1 MSKLTGREK
10 KILAKIYAS
19 QFSRDE
25 SKMDALAFSLET
37 DKTTLQQ
44 DIRLLQR
51 RGLVALNGTRPRL
64 TTLGRRNIVVVMAG
78 GSFDIIHPGHL
89 QTLEQAKLLGD
100 CLIVSIAR
108 DSTFRKNKR
117 HEPNHD
123 ERLRR
128 KLVSSIRV
136 VDSAVLGSKGDI
148 LETAEKLNPDIIAL
162 GYDQRHNE
170 AEIKA
175 RLAERGL
182 DVRVIRLNSS
192 LPRLKTTTILERRQ
206 KDGLLSRL

>member
-25 SKMDALAFSLET
+25 SKIKPLALSLET
-37 DKTTLQQ
+37 DKTTLLHE
-44 DIRLLQR
+44 IRRLQIK
-51 RGLVALNGTRPRL
+51 GLVKLKTGRAKL
-64 TTLGRRNIVVVMAG
+64 TSLGRKNIVVVMAG

-108 DSTFRKNKR
+108 DSTFRKNKK

-123 ERLRR
+123 ENLRR

-136 VDSAVLGSKGDI
+136 VDSAVLGSESDI
-148 LETAEKLNPDIIAL
+148 LDTAVKLSPDIIAL
-162 GYDQRHNE
+162 GYDQRHDG
-170 AEIKA
+170 AQIKA
-175 RLAERGL
+175 LLAESGL
-182 DVRVIRLNSS
+182 EVKVIRLNSS
-192 LPRLKTTTILERRQ
+192 LPKLKTTSILETKKK
-206 KDGLLSRL
+206 KDLLSRV